1 MLQSV
6 TGASL
11 PENLR
16 RKTLEVQRS
25 KLRYVD
31 AGRRCME
38 KVLFKPLG
46 ANDNIILVIFV
57 NFVCNL

>member
-11 PENLR
+11 PEKLR
-16 RKTLEVQRS
+16 HRTLEVQRS
-25 KLRYVD
+25 KLRYID
-31 AGRRCME
+31 AGRQHME

-46 ANDNIILVIFV
+46 ANDNFIPVIFV